1 MSPTRRLRDTSTTR
15 IPASTCQV
23 SARLWRGYYSH
34 AVPSPLLPHPVK
46 SQWHQLTRATAFQ
59 EIVAL
64 SQGTNKV
71 LAVTSGHD
79 HGESWCARSK
89 DSSGI
94 SLW

>member
-1 MSPTRRLRDTSTTR
+1 MSPTRRPRGTSTTR
-15 IPASTCQV
+15 TPASTCQV
-23 SARLWRGYYSH
+23 SARLRRDYYSH
-34 AVPSPLLPHPVK
+34 ALLAPLFPHPVK
-46 SQWHQLTRATAFQ
+46 PQWHRLTRATAFQ